1 MLKSGEKRKHLFK
14 RGDAVVWRH
23 WIPDHFRTGL
33 KDKDLIEDRGVILK
47 VFSVQRT
54 NRLPDGRSINGLKP
68 IEVWKAQVF
77 FTSGKEEVLPL
88 ICLKHCGE
96 D

>member
-23 WIPDHFRTGL
+23 WIPDHLRTGL
-33 KDKDLIEDRGVILK
+33 KDRDLIEDRGIVLK
-47 VFSVQRT
+47 VRKHRRWNFGADGKLLAGKQSV
-54 NRLPDGRSINGLKP
+54 D
-68 IEVWKAQVF
+68 VWKALVLF
-77 FTSGKEEVLPL
+77 SSGEQDELPL
-88 ICLKHCGE
+88 VCLKHYGE